1 MSAAPSTSIAK
12 SGILEKFLGTS
23 NYNVLLAVSANILSW
38 IVATFMPSKIPLLLP
53 DIPQEEKKEKYMKT
67 KQHKSL
73 VLRPCSSPTSPSRR
87 TTSCKGRLVNS
98 SFRESFKKVK
108 TGERENCEL
117 SKTSQRR
124 PSVVQHE
131 LNKQKP
137 KLDTKLYP
145 NYTDMPRMWAEVS
158 DTQKQ

>member
-1 MSAAPSTSIAK
+1 MNRS
-12 SGILEKFLGTS
+12 
-23 NYNVLLAVSANILSW
+23 
-38 IVATFMPSKIPLLLP
+38 
-53 DIPQEEKKEKYMKT
+53 QEEKKEKYMKT

-117 SKTSQRR
+117 SSSKTSQRR